1 MSWADGRSYP
11 PILSYHKID
20 TRFEMGFTQ
29 LEPRVFQRQVETLAR
44 LGYRSLGG
52 AELERALVRSGDRA
66 GAEVQGRRVVFTFD
80 DGYDAL
86 ARHAFPVLAH
96 HGFRALVFVVTDY
109 VGRDNTWDVQYGWRR
124 FRHLGWDELARWQER
139 GIEVHSHT
147 ATHPR
152 LTWLSDDQVAQEL
165 ARSREAIA
173 RRVGEAPL
181 AVSYPFG
188 SVDRRVRDLAAA
200 AGYGLGFAGPGR
212 GAADAAG
219 GDAKAAARVDPLLL
233 SRWPVYGWDRFALP
247 LVLGRSRFSPVAHA
261 LARFTNRCAVGTA
274 LFQRVLGRR
283 YRR

>member
-1 MSWADGRSYP
+1 MSWADGRFYP

-52 AELERALVRSGDRA
+52 AELERALARPGYRDS
-66 GAEVQGRRVVFTFD
+66 AEVQGRGVVFTFD

-109 VGRDNTWDVQYGWRR
+109 VGRENAWDVQYGWRR
-124 FRHLGWDELARWQER
+124 FRHLGWDELARWRER

-152 LTWLSDDQVAQEL
+152 LTWLSDDQVLEEL
-165 ARSREAIA
+165 ARSREAIE

-188 SVDRRVRDLAAA
+188 SVDRRVCDLAAA
-200 AGYGLGFAGPGR
+200 AGYALGFAGPGR

-219 GDAKAAARVDPLLL
+219 EGARAAALVDPLLL
-233 SRWPVYGWDRFALP
+233 SRWPVYGWDLFSVP
-247 LVLGRSRFSPVAHA
+247 LVMGDGVLGAVGRG
-261 LARFTNRCAVGTA
+261 LAAFTNRCAVGTA
-274 LFQRVLGRR
+274 FLQRVLGRR
-283 YRR
+283 YTR